1 MELGK
6 TYGPLPLG
14 AWVVLVGGGLG
25 IAFYSSQKNKKPTVQ
40 VEDTSGVP
48 GVGTGAQSLWV
59 QNAPPAGS
67 DSVADDKFTT
77 NEEWARACVNYFI
90 AQGYDGALADTAV
103 RKYLQSKP
111 LSLSENALIKVA
123 LAKYGAPPVLL
134 PDPPPLPVIPQP
146 QPDPPPPPPP
156 APPPPPPAPRPTT
169 GRWIWVTP
177 WPTKASTLWGIATIA
192 YGRGSEWPK
201 LYNANRV
208 GVNRPDGSKGM
219 IKNPNLIYVGWKIYC
234 P

>member
-1 MELGK
+1 MEFGK

-25 IAFYSSQKNKKPTVQ
+25 IALYSSKSKKPTIQ

-77 NEEWARACVNYFI
+77 NEEWARACVNYLI

-103 RKYLQSKP
+103 RKYLQSRP
-111 LSLSENALIKVA
+111 LSLSENSLIKVA

-134 PDPPPLPVIPQP
+134 PDAPDLPTIPTAPVPPVTLPPPVPAQP
-146 QPDPPPPPPP
+146 N
-156 APPPPPPAPRPTT
+156 PTT
-169 GRWIWVTP
+169 GRWVWVTP
-177 WPTKASTLWGIATIA
+177 WPTKASTLWGIASIV
-192 YGRGSEWPK
+192 YRNGSEWPR
-201 LYNANRV
+201 LYNANRI
-208 GVNRPDGSKGM
+208 GVNRPDGSRGM